1 MKIWSFIFVCA
12 CCVGLTQSSWSQVST
27 TGFACENKVLSA
39 CLAVGVDGT
48 GFNTPS
54 QVISFDSEDANG
66 DLIQGIIWQD
76 TLGDLLIN
84 PPTPKNGTQGYV
96 QSYDGFVAGVEG
108 SPAGKLGFACLD
120 GTYTLPGDPCVMI
133 GASGGG
139 ASKPSQ
145 TVQLNSRDSTST
157 EIVGVFYQ
165 DVLGNFVVSPATPTG
180 KRQGVV
186 VTGVRTFASYPPCS
200 SEIESATA
208 AITDST
214 TNTWGATITGGGSH
228 HVLGYCDG
236 TSWTVA
242 AK

>member
-1 MKIWSFIFVCA
+1 
-12 CCVGLTQSSWSQVST
+12 VGLTQPSWSQVST
-27 TGFACENKVLSA
+27 TGFSCENKVLSA

-48 GFNTPS
+48 SDGTQS
-54 QVISFDSEDANG
+54 QAISFESLDGSGNP
-66 DLIQGIIWQD
+66 IQGTIWQD
-76 TLGDLLIN
+76 PLGDLLIN
-84 PPTPKNGTQGYV
+84 PPTPTGGTQGYV

-120 GTYTLPGDPCVMI
+120 GTYTLPGNPCVMI

-139 ASKPSQ
+139 MSKPSQ
-145 TVQLNSRDSTST
+145 TVQLNSRDSNST

-165 DVLGNFVVSPATPTG
+165 DVLGNFVVSPATPTNG
-180 KRQGVV
+180 KQGVV
-186 VTGVRTFASYPPCS
+186 VTGVRTFASYPRCS
-200 SEIESATA
+200 SAVESATA

-214 TNTWGATITGGGSH
+214 TNTWGAMITGGGSH